1 MLRAAGSLAKAWRL
15 GARSE
20 ALLQRAACA
29 IHTSGA
35 AERAADGDSDS
46 DDEGRRGRRD
56 RGGWRGRSPRQ
67 HGRHEERASLW
78 QSAAAQGVG
87 LGGLDAEADSDLFAW
102 GNEDE
107 SAEGGSDE
115 ELAQQQGQGEEQAQQ
130 QGQGQE
136 QAQRYLFRG
145 GADDAVHVSE
155 PLRALMEESERMSEA
170 EFVAR
175 FERVA
180 REDDLP
186 GDREATPDDYR
197 LLAEAIDLY
206 FQVGVCSVNLGG
218 CLIDDDYLMH
228 IVVDLVLRTMDLY
241 FYFQVAPVADSELDG
256 LEEEERQ
263 ELAFFGH
270 AIKWARGVEGQA
282 FDPRP
287 PTEAEI
293 VNTAPPGRLAWEVLG
308 VDEEAGTVHWGA
320 DLTEGRAPD
329 PWANAQLSESSKRR
343 MYELH
348 KEDPEEY
355 SVEALAA
362 LFRIRQQ
369 RVMAILALKEME
381 AQAAAAGEV
390 SEESKEL
397 AEVMEEEVFPECH
410 ETTGSGERHVVIL
423 PSYPQ
428 FQEIDQATAISRLEA
443 KLGKRAEEITDDDLT
458 PELAREVLGYVSK
471 EEVEERLAAAE
482 EASMVADFRRNL
494 EYNMGKAGQSISR
507 RSRGVHPPRRPR
519 GGWSLVVRPLGG
531 KQQQQPFVATP
542 DGKRRELTPDEQL
555 YLQRQTPQPRRKV
568 V

>member
-206 FQVGVCSVNLGG
+206 FQV
-218 CLIDDDYLMH
+218 
-228 IVVDLVLRTMDLY
+228 
-241 FYFQVAPVADSELDG
+241 APVADSELDG

-270 AIKWARGVEGQA
+270 AIKQA

-531 KQQQQPFVATP
+531 KQHQQPFVATP